1 MRRTQKLVDKLV
13 TELERTGIPL
23 TACSKV
29 GVSRST
35 YYRWR
40 QEDVV
45 FKLQTD
51 EAIQIGRENI
61 TDLAES
67 KLVKNIGDGNQRA
80 IEFQLRHN
88 DSRYRYFSQQEFV
101 KVLESRS
108 DDEKPEISVMQTVL
122 DTLFDTVKVKIQK
135 MSSNG
140 LQDAEVD
147 EYTREL
153 LEIEGKKDGAIR
165 HMQRRIEEE
174 AEIRLKEIHAHY
186 APEEDSAQLDK
197 QGQDDAPEAIIET

>member
-1 MRRTQKLVDKLV
+1 MRRTQKVVDKLL

-29 GVSRST
+29 GIARST

-40 QEDVV
+40 QESIV
-45 FKLQTD
+45 FKLQAD

-101 KVLESRS
+101 KVLENRS
-108 DDEKPEISVMQTVL
+108 NDEKPETSVIQTFL
-122 DTLFDTVKVKIQK
+122 DVLFDYFEGKIQK
-135 MSSNG
+135 MTPNG
-140 LQDAEVD
+140 LQDADVD

-153 LEIEGKKDGAIR
+153 IQLENKKHSAIR
-165 HMQRRIEEE
+165 YIQERIEEVSE
-174 AEIRLKEIHAHY
+174 KRLKEIHATY
-186 APEEDSAQLDK
+186 IKDEETSK
-197 QGQDDAPEAIIET
+197 

>member
-1 MRRTQKLVDKLV
+1 MRKTQKLVSKLLS
-13 TELERTGIPL
+13 ELERTGIPL

-29 GVSRST
+29 GVPRST

-40 QEDVV
+40 QENIV

-108 DDEKPEISVMQTVL
+108 NDEKPEISVMQNVL
-122 DTLFDTVKVKIQK
+122 DVLFDTAEVKIQK
-135 MSSNG
+135 MSANG
-140 LQDAEVD
+140 RLQDAEVD

-153 LEIEGKKDGAIR
+153 LEVEGGKNSAIR
-165 HMQRRIEEE
+165 HMHKRIEEE
-174 AEIRLKEIHAHY
+174 AAIRLKKIHDAY
-186 APEEDSAQLDK
+186 SKDK
-197 QGQDDAPEAIIET
+197 DEVE

>member
-1 MRRTQKLVDKLV
+1 MRKTQKLVDKLV
-13 TELERTGIPL
+13 AELERTGIPL

-40 QEDVV
+40 QENIV

-108 DDEKPEISVMQTVL
+108 NDEKPEISVMQNVL
-122 DTLFDTVKVKIQK
+122 DVLFDTTEIKIQK
-135 MSSNG
+135 MSANG
-140 LQDAEVD
+140 RLQDAEVD

-153 LEIEGKKDGAIR
+153 LEIEGKKSSAIR

-174 AEIRLKEIHAHY
+174 AEIRLKKVHATY
-186 APEEDSAQLDK
+186 ATD
-197 QGQDDAPEAIIET
+197 DDASK

>member
-1 MRRTQKLVDKLV
+1 MRRTQKLVNKLV
-13 TELERTGIPL
+13 AELERTGIPL

-40 QEDVV
+40 QENIV

-88 DSRYRYFSQQEFV
+88 DSRYRYFSQQEFA
-101 KVLESRS
+101 KVLESRLN
-108 DDEKPEISVMQTVL
+108 DEKPEVSVMQTVL
-122 DTLFDTVKVKIQK
+122 DVLFDTIEVDLQQITPD
-135 MSSNG
+135 G
-140 LQDAEVD
+140 LKDAEPD

-153 LEIEGKKDGAIR
+153 LEIEGQKSSAIR

-174 AEIRLKEIHAHY
+174 AEIRMKKIHATY
-186 APEEDSAQLDK
+186 VTDEDASQ
-197 QGQDDAPEAIIET
+197 

>member
-1 MRRTQKLVDKLV
+1 MRKTQKLVDKLLA
-13 TELERTGIPL
+13 ELERTGIPL

-29 GVSRST
+29 GVGRST

-40 QEDVV
+40 QESIT

-88 DSRYRYFSQQEFV
+88 DPRYRYFSQLEFA

-108 DDEKPEISVMQTVL
+108 NDEKPEISVMQTVL
-122 DTLFDTVKVKIQK
+122 DVLFDSAEIKIQK
-135 MSSNG
+135 WSGDG

-147 EYTREL
+147 DYTREL
-153 LEIEGKKDGAIR
+153 LEVEGKKDSAMR
-165 HMQRRIEEE
+165 HMKKRIEEE
-174 AEIRLKEIHAHY
+174 AEKRLKEIHAHY
-186 APEEDSAQLDK
+186 VPEEDLPNSQ
-197 QGQDDAPEAIIET
+197 

>member
-13 TELERTGIPL
+13 AELERTGIPL

-40 QEDVV
+40 QENIV

-108 DDEKPEISVMQTVL
+108 NDEKPEISVMQNVL
-122 DTLFDTVKVKIQK
+122 DVLFDTAEIKIQT
-135 MSSNG
+135 MSANG
-140 LQDAEVD
+140 RLQDAEVD

-153 LEIEGKKDGAIR
+153 LEIEGKKSAAIR
-165 HMQRRIEEE
+165 HMQKRIEEE
-174 AEIRLKEIHAHY
+174 AEIRLKEIHDTYSKHKD
-186 APEEDSAQLDK
+186 E
-197 QGQDDAPEAIIET
+197 GQ

>member
-1 MRRTQKLVDKLV
+1 MRRTEKVVDKLL

-29 GVSRST
+29 GIARSP

-40 QEDVV
+40 QESIV
-45 FKLQTD
+45 FKLQAD

-67 KLVKNIGDGNQRA
+67 KLLKNIGDGNQRA

-88 DSRYRYFSQQEFV
+88 DSRYMYFSQQEFV
-101 KVLESRS
+101 KVLENRS
-108 DDEKPEISVMQTVL
+108 NDEKPETSVIQTFL
-122 DTLFDTVKVKIQK
+122 DVLFDYFEGKIQK
-135 MSSNG
+135 MTPNG
-140 LQDAEVD
+140 LQDADVD

-153 LEIEGKKDGAIR
+153 IQLENKNHSAIR
-165 HMQRRIEEE
+165 
-174 AEIRLKEIHAHY
+174 Y
-186 APEEDSAQLDK
+186 
-197 QGQDDAPEAIIET
+197 